1 MNQNCFEYCV
11 YKIVLHYMYIILFV
25 VLLKHFLL
33 LFIPYSKAISIY
45 KENKV
50 GYTVNYREI
59 ESIDH

>member
-1 MNQNCFEYCV
+1 MYTKL
-11 YKIVLHYMYIILFV
+11 YYIICTSFYSFMYV
-25 VLLKHFLL
+25 KHFLL
-33 LFIPYSKAISIY
+33 LFIPHSQTISIY